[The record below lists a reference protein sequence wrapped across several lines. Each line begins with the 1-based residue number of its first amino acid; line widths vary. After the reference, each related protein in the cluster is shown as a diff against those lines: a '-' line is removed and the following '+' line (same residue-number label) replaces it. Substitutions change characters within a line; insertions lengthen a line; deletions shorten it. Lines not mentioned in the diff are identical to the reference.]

1 MKKGVLI
8 LFCLA
13 MMGLATAQQ
22 QGNHWTPIGGT
33 QFNMTVKGV
42 IVIDGVQ
49 QSDDML
55 EIGAFCGN
63 ECRGSRRAAL
73 FPPTG
78 EYVVPIAVVSNA
90 YDGEVITFR
99 IYDHAQQQELDLVSE
114 STLDFVYNTNAG
126 EMGNWFQFVFT
137 TPETAFHFITAGA
150 WSNASNWEG
159 GTLPS
164 ESDEVFIDA
173 ACQLDINTSVGVL
186 TVSNCQSLTLQSGRT
201 LSVSGNLTNTAV
213 SGLVIKDGAQLI
225 NASEHVAATMEK
237 DIIAYTNTNNADG
250 WYTIASPM
258 DAMPIAGS
266 SFLREHYD
274 LYRFNERNLDHDE
287 WENYKT
293 EHADFTAFENGRGY
307 LYANSNT
314 FSPAFTGTLNA
325 TDIIYH
331 LTYTDRPDAMRGF
344 NLIGNPFPHVIYKG
358 VGGAIDNERLASG
371 YYTLANEGVWHVH
384 TFEDA
389 IQPGQGILVK
399 TIGEMNLTIA
409 KSTTAANKETSASK
423 AGMSRMDIGISG
435 SSGQDRAFVYFT
447 NGIGLNKM
455 VNFAQQAPSLWI
467 HDNGNNYAIAHVD
480 SGYESLD
487 LYFHN
492 TNSGNFTLNV
502 NAVDTNFNY
511 LQLTDRVTGTT
522 VDLLQHSSYT
532 FHATGHEYEARFVIT
547 FKLATD
553 VDEHQQQT
561 FCFVKND
568 VLHLLTEGQGGQL
581 AMVDVLGRTV
591 KSVKL
596 DGNTCSVADLPS
608 GVYIVRFE
616 GRTTNL
622 VQKVVINH

>member
-1 MKKGVLI
+1 
-8 LFCLA
+8 
-13 MMGLATAQQ
+13 MGLATAQQ

-49 QSDDML
+49 QSNGML

-137 TPETAFHFITAGA
+137 TPVTAFHFITAGA

-159 GTLPS
+159 GALPS

-173 ACQLDINTSVGVL
+173 ACQLNQNARVSEL
-186 TVSNCQSLTLQSGRT
+186 TISNGQSLTLQSGKT
-201 LSVSGNLTNTAV
+201 LIVTGNLTNTAV

-225 NASEHVAATMEK
+225 NVSSDVSATMEK
-237 DIIAYTNTNNADG
+237 DIVAYSATNPYG
-250 WYTIASPM
+250 WYTISSPM
-258 DAMPIAGS
+258 DVMPIAGS
-266 SFLREHYD
+266 SFLTERYD
-274 LYRFNERNLDHDE
+274 LYRFDERNQNHNE

-325 TDIIYH
+325 TDVIYH
-331 LTYTDRPDAMRGF
+331 LTCTDRPDAMRGF

-399 TIGEMNLTIA
+399 TIGAMDLTIA
-409 KSTTAANKETSASK
+409 KSITVANKETSASK
-423 AGMSRMDIGISG
+423 AGMSRMDISISG

-522 VDLLQHSSYT
+522 VDLLQHPSYT

>member
-1 MKKGVLI
+1 MKKTILI
-8 LFCLA
+8 LALVLTVGIA
-13 MMGLATAQQ
+13 RA
-22 QGNHWTPIGGT
+22 NHWEPNPSL
-33 QFNMTVKGV
+33 FPSYMTVTSIVQINGV
-42 IVIDGVQ
+42 EQ
-49 QSDDML
+49 TSTQL
-55 EIGAFCGN
+55 ELGAFCGD
-63 ECRGSRRAAL
+63 EVRGSKYAK
-73 FPPTG
+73 
-78 EYVVPIAVVSNA
+78 IAPNGR
-90 YDGEVITFR
+90 YIFLLPCWGNPGDQFTFR
-99 IYDHAQQQELDLVSE
+99 LYDADHDVELDDLVCDVTLTYNQNGYGGALNPFVFNFTNDKHFVTAGDWSVPSNWQEGVLPGDSDRAFIQAPCQLNQNARVSE
-114 STLDFVYNTNAG
+114 LT
-126 EMGNWFQFVFT
+126 
-137 TPETAFHFITAGA
+137 I
-150 WSNASNWEG
+150 SNG
-159 GTLPS
+159 
-164 ESDEVFIDA
+164 
-173 ACQLDINTSVGVL
+173 
-186 TVSNCQSLTLQSGRT
+186 QSLTLQSGKT
-201 LSVSGNLTNTAV
+201 LIVTGTLTNTAV

-274 LYRFNERNLDHDE
+274 LYRFNESDLDHDE

-325 TDIIYH
+325 TDVNCH
-331 LTYTDRPDAMRGF
+331 LTCTDRPDAMRGF

-399 TIGEMNLTIA
+399 TIGEMDLTIA
-409 KSTTAANKETSASK
+409 KSITAANKETSASK

-522 VDLLQHSSYT
+522 VDLLQHPSYT

>member
-63 ECRGSRRAAL
+63 ECRGSRRATL

-137 TPETAFHFITAGA
+137 TPVTAFHFITAGA

-186 TVSNCQSLTLQSGRT
+186 TVSNGQSLTLQSGRT

-274 LYRFNERNLDHDE
+274 LYRFNERNLNHDE

-325 TDIIYH
+325 TDVNCH
-331 LTYTDRPDAMRGF
+331 LTCTDRPDAMRGF

-399 TIGEMNLTIA
+399 TIGAMDLTIA

-447 NGIGLNKM
+447 SGIGLNKM

>member
-1 MKKGVLI
+1 MKRNI
-8 LFCLA
+8 LFLLLTFVVGVA
-13 MMGLATAQQ
+13 RA
-22 QGNHWTPIGGT
+22 NHWNPNTS
-33 QFNMTVKGV
+33 QFADYMTVTSVVQINGV
-42 IVIDGVQ
+42 EQ
-49 QSDDML
+49 ANLQL
-55 EIGAFCGN
+55 ELGAFCGD
-63 ECRGSRRAAL
+63 EVRGSKYAQ
-73 FPPTG
+73 
-78 EYVVPIAVVSNA
+78 IAPNGRYIFRLPCWGNSG
-90 YDGEVITFR
+90 DTFTFR
-99 IYDHAQQQELDLVSE
+99 LYDAANDIELDYLVCNVSL
-114 STLDFVYNTNAG
+114 TYNQNGYGGGA
-126 EMGNWFQFVFT
+126 NPFVFNFIGE
-137 TPETAFHFITAGA
+137 TPVTGFHFITAGN

-159 GTLPS
+159 GALPG

-173 ACQLDINTSVGVL
+173 PCQLNQNARVSEL
-186 TVSNCQSLTLQSGRT
+186 TISNGQSLTLQSGKT
-201 LSVSGNLTNTAV
+201 LIVTGTLTNTAV

-237 DIIAYTNTNNADG
+237 DIIAYSNTNNADG

-266 SFLREHYD
+266 SFLTELYD
-274 LYRFNERNLDHDE
+274 LYRFDERNQEHNE
-287 WENYKT
+287 WENY
-293 EHADFTAFENGRGY
+293 EAGHDDFTSFENGRGY

-325 TDIIYH
+325 TDVIHH
-331 LTYTDRPDAMRGF
+331 LTYTDRPDAISGF

-358 VGGAIDNERLASG
+358 GGGAIDNERLASG

-399 TIGEMNLTIA
+399 TIGEMDLTIA
-409 KSTTAANKETSASK
+409 KSVTVAIKETSASK
-423 AGMSRMDIGISG
+423 AGTSRLDIGISG

-447 NGIGLNKM
+447 SGIGLTKM
-455 VNFAQQAPSLWI
+455 ANFAQQAPSLWI

-608 GVYIVRFE
+608 GVYIVRFD

>member
-1 MKKGVLI
+1 MKRNI
-8 LFCLA
+8 LFLLLTFMVGIA
-13 MMGLATAQQ
+13 RA
-22 QGNHWTPIGGT
+22 NHWNPNTS
-33 QFNMTVKGV
+33 QFADYMTVTSVVQINGV
-42 IVIDGVQ
+42 EQ
-49 QSDDML
+49 TSLQL
-55 EIGAFCGN
+55 ELGAFCGD
-63 ECRGSRRAAL
+63 EVRGSKYAQEAPNGRYIFRL
-73 FPPTG
+73 PCWGNSGDTF
-78 EYVVPIAVVSNA
+78 
-90 YDGEVITFR
+90 TFR
-99 IYDHAQQQELDLVSE
+99 LYDAANDIELDYLVCNVSL
-114 STLDFVYNTNAG
+114 TYNQNGYGGGA
-126 EMGNWFQFVFT
+126 NPFVFNFIGE
-137 TPETAFHFITAGA
+137 TPVTGFHFITAGN

-173 ACQLDINTSVGVL
+173 PCQLNQNARVSEL
-186 TVSNCQSLTLQSGRT
+186 TISNGQSLTLQSGKT
-201 LSVSGNLTNTAV
+201 LIVTGTLTNTAV

-274 LYRFNERNLDHDE
+274 LYRFNERNQNHDE

-325 TDIIYH
+325 TDVNCH

-399 TIGEMNLTIA
+399 TIGAMDLTIA
-409 KSTTAANKETSASK
+409 KSVTVAIKETSASK
-423 AGMSRMDIGISG
+423 AGMSRMDISISG

-522 VDLLQHSSYT
+522 VDLLQHPSYT